1 MWDAFNVLLFSSL
14 EEVWSLKFEVLMIIF
29 FALSESWKINKW
41 NQVNWA
47 KIDCMQSSKLLIEV
61 NRKQVKALDKQVTM
75 CV

>member
-41 NQVNWA
+41 NQVNWT